1 MFQQDVELLLLKS
14 LSLQKH
20 STDTLVDSGF
30 YRAGEA
36 VDNVSEFYRPAS
48 DYVTYQVSYNSSSF
62 IIIAIIQLFKIIP
75 MSYQCHYRTLV

>member
-1 MFQQDVELLLLKS
+1 MFKQGVELLFLKS

-48 DYVTYQVSYNSSSF
+48 DYVTYQVSYNSSYDIGSSS
-62 IIIAIIQLFKIIP
+62 LP
-75 MSYQCHYRTLV
+75 SSSCSRSSP